1 MSDLAEIRR
10 FWPHAGHWYLF
21 GELYVPK
28 PTRRYMLSATQ
39 SSDGSWYVTRYEASC
54 TRMAFFDG
62 PTIAAAMA
70 AAGFAQRPIGRYRET
85 FNQYADRTQG
95 KPVKHR
101 AWHARRYSDKPV
113 MLFADTCQRHD
124 DGTVAW
130 PVLLESRQRPR
141 KGVRLGKLKRW
152 EQQDEW
158 EERQE
163 DRWERSSEIAA
174 GLTWDTRG
182 WY

>member
-1 MSDLAEIRR
+1 MNDLAEIRR
-10 FWPHAGHWYLF
+10 FWPKATTTLREVYSPTKNPLGPRSWYLSR
-21 GELYVPK
+21 G
-28 PTRRYMLSATQ
+28 
-39 SSDGSWYVTRYEASC
+39 SDGEWLLSDWCEIAKTFVWHT
-54 TRMAFFDG
+54 G

-113 MLFADTCQRHD
+113 MPFSDTCMRHD
-124 DGTVAW
+124 DGTASW

-141 KGVRLGKLKRW
+141 KKVRLGKRGRRLALAASLGEALDLVRQKRL
-152 EQQDEW
+152 
-158 EERQE
+158 
-163 DRWERSSEIAA
+163 DRGEV
-174 GLTWDTRG
+174 GQ
-182 WY
+182 